1 MFVADSG
8 SLIGT
13 TSYDKLGEEN
23 SASQQSEIS
32 FYLDRVYWGQ
42 GLIGEAIWSPIP
54 YVFDQMCIARI
65 EAAIY
70 PKNLRSTGVLLE
82 SASAWRACC
91 AARGARRPSVRC
103 DDVRPAGLRLA
114 PNPAGWLKAS
124 KVAG

>member
-1 MFVADSG
+1 LVKKKSVRRAVWGVAGLFVADSG

-91 AARGARRPSVRC
+91 AGAGCTAAVR
-103 DDVRPAGLRLA
+103 AM
-114 PNPAGWLKAS
+114 
-124 KVAG
+124 